1 MTKASKKRANARK
14 AALKKK
20 QSEETKK
27 VSVPSNLVTEELSK
41 NINTYVKPPE
51 SSTKSPSTDTKVS
64 EDPNTYDRPPDLNDN
79 SSSLF

>member
-1 MTKASKKRANARK
+1 MTKASNKRANARK

-41 NINTYVKPPE
+41 NINTYVKPSE
-51 SSTKSPSTDTKVS
+51 SATKFP
-64 EDPNTYDRPPDLNDN
+64 
-79 SSSLF
+79 

>member
-27 VSVPSNLVTEELSK
+27 VPVTEELSK
-41 NINTYVKPPE
+41 KINTYVKPPE
-51 SSTKSPSTDTKVS
+51 SSTKSTSTDTNLS
-64 EDPNTYDRPPDLNDN
+64 EDPNSHPICTAHVLA
-79 SSSLF
+79 SV